1 MAAQPNLPAVEFEL
15 EVSIARPV
23 AEVFAYVTDVRN
35 LPAWQESALEA
46 EWEGDGPVAIG
57 SRIREK
63 RTFLGR
69 TAESELEV
77 TGYAPDRRFD
87 VEALTGPIRFR
98 IRHSFEEIGGKTLLR
113 VRAEAE
119 TGGMLRLAGPMV
131 ARQAE
136 RQFRSDLERLKDVL
150 ESARRGK
157 PL

>member
-15 EVSIARPV
+15 EVSVARPV
-23 AEVFAYVTDVRN
+23 RDVFAYVTDVRN

-46 EWEGDGPVAIG
+46 EWEDDGPVATG
-57 SRIREK
+57 SRFREK
-63 RTFLGR
+63 RAFLGR

-77 TGYAPDRRFD
+77 TSYEPDRRFD

-98 IRHSFEEIGGKTLLR
+98 VRHSFEQRGDDTLLR

-150 ESARRGK
+150 EST
-157 PL
+157 

>member
-23 AEVFAYVTDVRN
+23 RDVFAYVTDVRN

-46 EWEGDGPVAIG
+46 EWEDDGPVTLG
-57 SRIREK
+57 SRIRER

-77 TGYAPDRRFD
+77 TAYEPERRFD

-98 IRHSFEEIGGKTLLR
+98 IHHSFEDIGGDTLLR

-131 ARQAE
+131 ARQAG

-150 ESARRGK
+150 EGH
-157 PL
+157 

>member
-15 EVSIARPV
+15 EVSIARLV

-98 IRHSFEEIGGKTLLR
+98 IRHSFEEIGGETLLR